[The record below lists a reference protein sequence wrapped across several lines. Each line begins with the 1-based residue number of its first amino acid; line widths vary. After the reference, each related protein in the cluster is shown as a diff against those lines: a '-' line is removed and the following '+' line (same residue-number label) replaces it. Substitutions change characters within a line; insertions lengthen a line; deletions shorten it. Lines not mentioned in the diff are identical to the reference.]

1 MVNIGTLT
9 AFALVS
15 IAVPIL
21 RKRRPDLPRSFKVPF
36 SPVLP
41 IVAALICIYL
51 TLNLSVETW
60 LRFLVWMVI
69 GFAIYFLYGYR
80 NSRVGK
86 GGDDNVV
93 EPLHM

>member
-1 MVNIGTLT
+1 M
-9 AFALVS
+9 
-15 IAVPIL
+15 
-21 RKRRPDLPRSFKVPF
+21 PF

-60 LRFLVWMVI
+60 LRFLVWMAI

-86 GGDDNVV
+86 GGDDKVV

>member
-21 RKRRPDLPRSFKVPF
+21 RKRRPDLPRSFRVPL

-41 IVAALICIYL
+41 WTAAAICVYL
-51 TLNLSVETW
+51 ALNLTVETW
-60 LRFLVWMVI
+60 LRFLVWMAL
-69 GFAIYFLYGYR
+69 GFLLYFAYGYR
-80 NSRVGK
+80 NSRLAKEREPEPVG
-86 GGDDNVV
+86 D
-93 EPLHM
+93 